1 LLVKVARGIGGH
13 GSQFARPRE
22 SHRGFRNPSQDQP
35 KEEHLMAVKV
45 GILARLRAKPGKE
58 NEVQKLL
65 EGALPLAQAER
76 QTQVWFAI
84 KIGPR
89 EFGIFDAFPDESGR
103 KAHLSGQIASALMAK
118 APELLSEPPQLEQV
132 DVLAAKI
139 TTG

>member
-1 LLVKVARGIGGH
+1 MVAVSRVTANRIAGFAIKAKINPRRGT
-13 GSQFARPRE
+13 P
-22 SHRGFRNPSQDQP
+22 
-35 KEEHLMAVKV
+35 MAVKV

-65 EGALPLAQAER
+65 EGALALAQAER

-89 EFGIFDAFPDESGR
+89 EFGIFDAFPNESGR

-118 APELLSEPPQLEQV
+118 APELLSDPPQLEQV

>member
-1 LLVKVARGIGGH
+1 MVR
-13 GSQFARPRE
+13 
-22 SHRGFRNPSQDQP
+22 
-35 KEEHLMAVKV
+35 V

-65 EGALPLAQAER
+65 EGALALAQAEK
-76 QTQVWFAI
+76 QMQVWFAI
-84 KIGPR
+84 RIGPR
-89 EFGIFDAFPDESGR
+89 EFGIFDAFADESGR

-118 APELLSEPPQLEQV
+118 APELLSDPPQLEQV